1 MLEDEEGQ
9 PIETCP
15 TCGEYHIRPECA
27 PVQTCGCG
35 ATFRS
40 YLGTKCLICALRDL
54 PIRFTRSNFGSTFAR
69 PQVAQPKR
77 QAVPDAFYK
86 AFE

>member
-1 MLEDEEGQ
+1 MSEDEDDK
-9 PIETCP
+9 IETCP
-15 TCGEYHIRPECA
+15 ECGEYHIRAECA
-27 PVQTCGCG
+27 PVQTCACG
-35 ATFRS
+35 KQFRS

-86 AFE
+86 AFK